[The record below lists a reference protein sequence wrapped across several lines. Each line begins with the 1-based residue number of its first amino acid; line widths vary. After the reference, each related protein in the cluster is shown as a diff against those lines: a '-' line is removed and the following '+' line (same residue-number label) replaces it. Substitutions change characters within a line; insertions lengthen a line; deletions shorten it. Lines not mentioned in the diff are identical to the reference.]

1 MNVQHV
7 AAGENAGVGGL
18 SVFVDYRAAGDA
30 VKLDAH
36 VLAQLVLGDKT
47 DGKHER
53 IAGDIFLRAGDRA
66 AVLVDLCNG
75 DALKALLAVNVD
87 NRGAQFER
95 DVEVVE
101 ALDDV
106 SRQSARIGH
115 QLADHLDVRTLK
127 GHAARHD
134 KTDITRAED
143 NDFLAGHIAVNVD
156 IFLRSTCGENA
167 GAAGARDVERTS
179 RTLAAAHCKNDCGG
193 VDLNKTVL
201 FVDCGDDVVVG
212 NGEHHRVGLYDNVG
226 VLNKLDETRGV
237 FGTRKLLAEVVQT
250 EAGMYALLKDTAESL
265 CALEYDYLFNA
276 AFARLERSGHACGA
290 SADNGKIIFKH

>member
-1 MNVQHV
+1 MSS
-7 AAGENAGVGGL
+7 L

-30 VKLDAH
+30 VKFDTH
-36 VLAQLVLGDKT
+36 VFAQLILGDKT

-53 IAGDIFLRAGDRA
+53 VAGDIFLRAGNRA

-134 KTDITRAED
+134 KTDIARAED

-212 NGEHHRVGLYDNVG
+212 NGEHHRVCLYDNVG

-250 EAGMYALLKDTAESL
+250 EAGMYALLKDTAEGL

-276 AFARLERSGHACGA
+276 AFARLERSGHACGT